1 MAADISKPAT
11 GTPGEGLSADEL
23 GPGIPTR
30 PIAIAGG
37 AGSAGSRSS
46 SGRVEVPPG
55 VLDRLAGTGAAVL
68 TDAAELAEHSRDWWP
83 LAMTWAVDGEVPALA
98 GAVVRPTQEGQVA
111 EVLAICNEAGVP
123 VTAAAGRSGVL
134 GGTVPAFGGVVLDLA
149 GLAGIHSV
157 DDGSLVVNV
166 ACGTFGDRFE
176 DELRRVHG
184 LTCGHWPQSMTLSTV
199 GGWLACRGAG
209 QFSTRYGKI
218 EDMVVGLDVALADG
232 RTISTGGA
240 PRSATGPD
248 LNQLFV
254 GSEGTL
260 GVITS
265 ARLRV
270 HPAPEAAVRGAW
282 SFPGFADG
290 LDFCRRILRSGATPA
305 VLRLYDGVESDR
317 NYHVGTDRNVVLMLD
332 EGDPAIIGAV
342 ASVAQR
348 EAVALDG
355 SPAEALDDA
364 LVDAWMAKRNDV
376 SQLEPLIEG
385 GLVVDTMEVSGPWS
399 ALAGAY
405 ESAVAA
411 MLEVPG
417 CLAASA
423 HASHSYLD
431 GACLYFTFAGKPLQ
445 DTLGSKAELHRGMW
459 SAGQA
464 ATIEAGCAVSHHHG
478 IGLHRGEWL
487 RRAMGP
493 AHDVLVSLKEALDP
507 NGILNPAKL
516 GLPSPFGASDLP

>member
-1 MAADISKPAT
+1 MAEDTQPHA
-11 GTPGEGLSADEL
+11 GLSEDEL

-30 PIAIAGG
+30 PIPIDGG
-37 AGSAGSRSS
+37 AQSATARSNATAVAVS
-46 SGRVEVPPG
+46 DSVAT
-55 VLDRLAGTGAAVL
+55 RLAATGASVL
-68 TDAAELAEHSRDWWP
+68 TEHAELAEHSRDWWP
-83 LAMTWAVDGEVPALA
+83 LAMTWATGGEVPALA
-98 GAVVRPTQEGQVA
+98 GAVVRPGREDQVA
-111 EVLAICNEAGVP
+111 EILAICNEARLP
-123 VTAAAGRSGVL
+123 VTAAAGRSSVL
-134 GGTVPAFGGVVLDLA
+134 GGTVPAFGGVVLDLG
-149 GLAGIHSV
+149 GLSGIHSV
-157 DDGSLVVNV
+157 DDESLVVDV

-176 DELRRVHG
+176 DELRRVNG

-218 EDMVVGLDVALADG
+218 EDMVVGLTVALADG
-232 RTISTGGA
+232 RTITTGGA

-270 HPAPEAAVRGAW
+270 HPVAETTVRGAW

-290 LDFCRRILRSGATPA
+290 LDFCRRILRRGATPA

-317 NYHVGTDRNVVLMLD
+317 NYRVGADRNVVLMLD
-332 EGDPAIIGAV
+332 EGDPTIVEAV
-342 ASVAQR
+342 AAVAR
-348 EAVALDG
+348 GEAVALDG
-355 SPAEALDDA
+355 SPAEPLDDT

-376 SQLEPLIEG
+376 SQLEPLIAG

-399 ALAGAY
+399 VLAGAY
-405 ESAVAA
+405 ESAVEA

-431 GACLYFTFAGKPLQ
+431 GACLYFTFAGKPGQ
-445 DTLGSKAELHRGMW
+445 DTAESKAELHRDMW
-459 SAGQA
+459 NAGQA
-464 ATIEAGCAVSHHHG
+464 ATLAAGCSVSHHHG

-487 RRAMGP
+487 RQAMGP
-493 AHDVLVSLKEALDP
+493 AHDVLVDIKDSLDP

-516 GLPSPFGASDLP
+516 GLPSPFGSPDLP